1 MAELETKD
9 QLAPKYKKGG
19 SLEIAEFVEK
29 QRLETALFTMYD
41 TVFSSD
47 SAQYRQVQ
55 TSWVRH
61 WRQH

>member
-1 MAELETKD
+1 MKE
-9 QLAPKYKKGG
+9 G

-61 WRQH
+61 WRRH

>member
-1 MAELETKD
+1 MNIYFH
-9 QLAPKYKKGG
+9 PKYKKGG